1 MTDLFDIAPRD
12 NPVALERK
20 LKHEWMRRKHMSESY
35 WMLIRAIW
43 AIVWVDYSFVCL
55 CSLIASLCEV
65 ALPIVFS
72 WIIVFVS
79 AKDAEWWEGL
89 MYVLLVLCILA
100 ARVVF
105 RARWYYASVRV
116 GMNISSMLQA
126 MVYRKSLRLQRVSKG
141 NATNLMNVDSATA
154 GKVAWFVHRAVSQP
168 PQFICTS
175 QLSRT

>member
-1 MTDLFDIAPRD
+1 M
-12 NPVALERK
+12 
-20 LKHEWMRRKHMSESY
+20 
-35 WMLIRAIW
+35 
-43 AIVWVDYSFVCL
+43 CL

-79 AKDAEWWEGL
+79 AKVRHPFPESLCVLALTCWCVGVQDAEWWEGL

-116 GMNISSMLQA
+116 GMNVRMIPH
-126 MVYRKSLRLQRVSKG
+126 
-141 NATNLMNVDSATA
+141 DFTA
-154 GKVAWFVHRAVSQP
+154 DFHSD
-168 PQFICTS
+168 
-175 QLSRT
+175 